1 MALEKLLAS
10 RASVSSSVNGT
21 RVSDRIE
28 KSQNVTQLL
37 SPLSC
42 HHGNET
48 CLLRCEKSSLA
59 KSTCARTSVPQSPP
73 RVCTVHL
80 GNWDLRCS
88 PEHPVT
94 VQNPKI
100 HGKAVWES
108 QPDSSL
114 RIYGA
119 ELGKERAAHW
129 VAGTEDLRGGPW
141 HSRTYCQPHL
151 LDTLNPLLL
160 LLRRWGGD
168 PVHSVVPFHHAAVSL
183 RLTGL
188 DYLVFIVRDIK
199 LKAVLRIKE
208 ERQSDRGLRKL
219 LTKKKMLICFPKG
232 SILTFIK
239 YRQYVFS
246 YGKQEPR
253 RGILENVK
261 QIHQISKDI
270 TRHMLALLLIP

>member
-1 MALEKLLAS
+1 MSPSEHPRNQSKNSAPGDQTLNLRSPGGPLSFLPCDRGCLPHLHHPSTLDHGGHVALEKLLAS

-114 RIYGA
+114 RIYGQSSGRNGQRTGW
-119 ELGKERAAHW
+119 LER
-129 VAGTEDLRGGPW
+129 
-141 HSRTYCQPHL
+141 
-151 LDTLNPLLL
+151 
-160 LLRRWGGD
+160 
-168 PVHSVVPFHHAAVSL
+168 
-183 RLTGL
+183 
-188 DYLVFIVRDIK
+188 
-199 LKAVLRIKE
+199 RI
-208 ERQSDRGLRKL
+208 
-219 LTKKKMLICFPKG
+219 
-232 SILTFIK
+232 
-239 YRQYVFS
+239 
-246 YGKQEPR
+246 
-253 RGILENVK
+253 
-261 QIHQISKDI
+261 
-270 TRHMLALLLIP
+270 